1 MKAFYEFSA
10 FIDYNSKLKRV
21 VFDVKVDGP
30 RPKKEQRF
38 EAARTYLARN
48 YEGFSVKSLDE
59 VAPTK
64 TNRK

>member
-1 MKAFYEFSA
+1 MKTFYEFSA
-10 FIDYNSKLKRV
+10 FINYNGKLKRV

-30 RPKKEQRF
+30 RSKKEQRF
-38 EAARTYLARN
+38 QTARAYLARN
-48 YEGFSVKSLDE
+48 YEGLSVESLDE